1 MELELNTKPYVIG
14 IAGGTGSGKT
24 TFSREL
30 VATLMTN
37 KIVYLSHDSYYRDL
51 SDLPFSERVKQNFDH
66 PDALETDL
74 MIKHLEILRS
84 GKAVDIPIYDFVE
97 HTRAKETEH
106 VEPQPVILI
115 EGILIFAVK
124 ELRDLMDMKIFVD
137 TDADI
142 RFMRRLTRDME
153 ERGRSLKSVCDQY
166 LNVVRPMHEA
176 FVEPSKRY
184 ADIIVPRGGRNHAA
198 LDMVAAKILSHMGQ
212 AERNSL
218 PETE

>member
-1 MELELNTKPYVIG
+1 MEAPFSKEPYVIG

-51 SDLPFSERVKQNFDH
+51 SDLPFSERVKVNFDH
-66 PDALETDL
+66 PDSLETDL
-74 MIKHLEILRS
+74 MIKHIEKLRAYQ
-84 GKAVDIPIYDFVE
+84 AVDIPSYDFVE

-106 VEPQPVILI
+106 IEPQSVILI

-142 RFMRRLTRDME
+142 RFMRRLQRDIE
-153 ERGRSLKSVCDQY
+153 ERGRSVKSVCDQY
-166 LNVVRPMHEA
+166 INVVRPMHEA

-184 ADIIVPRGGRNHAA
+184 ADIIVPHGGRNRAA
-198 LDMVAAKILSHMGQ
+198 LDMVAAKIHSHMELNQ
-212 AERNSL
+212 
-218 PETE
+218 

>member
-1 MELELNTKPYVIG
+1 MEEPFAKEPYVIG

-37 KIVYLSHDSYYRDL
+37 KIVYLSHDSYYKDQ
-51 SDLPFSERVKQNFDH
+51 SNVPFSERVKTNYDH
-66 PDALETDL
+66 PDSLETDL
-74 MIKHLEILRS
+74 MIKHIEMLRDFQP
-84 GKAVDIPIYDFVE
+84 VDIPIYDFVE

-106 VEPQPVILI
+106 IEPQSVILI

-142 RFMRRLTRDME
+142 RFMRRLQRDIE
-153 ERGRSLKSVCDQY
+153 ERGRSVKSVCDQY
-166 LNVVRPMHEA
+166 INVVRPMHEA
-176 FVEPSKRY
+176 FVEPSKRF
-184 ADIIVPRGGRNHAA
+184 ADIIVPHGGRNRAA
-198 LDMVAAKILSHMGQ
+198 LDMVATKIRTHM
-212 AERNSL
+212 ER
-218 PETE
+218 

>member
-1 MELELNTKPYVIG
+1 MFQETTQSPYVIG

-30 VATLMTN
+30 VTTLMTN

-51 SDLPFSERVKQNFDH
+51 SDLPFSERVKVNFDH
-66 PDALETDL
+66 PDALETEL

-97 HTRAKETEH
+97 HTRSKETEH
-106 VEPQPVILI
+106 IEPQPVILI

-166 LNVVRPMHEA
+166 FNVVRPMHEA

-184 ADIIVPRGGRNHAA
+184 ADIIVPHGGRNRAA
-198 LDMVAAKILSHMGQ
+198 LDMVAAKIHSHMQAAGQ
-212 AERNSL
+212 
-218 PETE
+218 

>member
-1 MELELNTKPYVIG
+1 MEKPFSREPYVIG

-37 KIVYLSHDSYYRDL
+37 KIVYLSHDSYYRDQ
-51 SDLPFSERVKQNFDH
+51 SNVPFSERVKVNYDH
-66 PDALETDL
+66 PDSLETEL
-74 MIKHLEILRS
+74 MIKHIEKLRNYQP
-84 GKAVDIPIYDFVE
+84 VDIPIYDFVE

-106 VEPQPVILI
+106 IEPQSVILI
-115 EGILIFAVK
+115 EGILIFVVK

-142 RFMRRLTRDME
+142 RFMRRLLRDID
-153 ERGRSLKSVCDQY
+153 ERGRSVKSVCDQY

-176 FVEPSKRY
+176 FVEPSKVY
-184 ADIIVPRGGRNHAA
+184 ADIIVPRGGHNHAA
-198 LDMVAAKILSHMGQ
+198 LDMVSTKIRSHMGL
-212 AERNSL
+212 S
-218 PETE
+218 

>member
-1 MELELNTKPYVIG
+1 MEKPFSREPYVIG

-37 KIVYLSHDSYYRDL
+37 KIVYLSHDSYYRDQ
-51 SDLPFSERVKQNFDH
+51 SNVPFSERVKVNYDH
-66 PDALETDL
+66 PDSLETEL
-74 MIKHLEILRS
+74 MIKHIEKLRS
-84 GKAVDIPIYDFVE
+84 YQPVDIPIYDFVE
-97 HTRAKETEH
+97 HTRANETEH
-106 VEPQPVILI
+106 IEPQSVSLI

-142 RFMRRLTRDME
+142 RFMRRLQRDIE
-153 ERGRSLKSVCDQY
+153 ERGRSVNSVCEQY
-166 LNVVRPMHEA
+166 INVVRPMHEA

-184 ADIIVPRGGRNHAA
+184 ADTIVPHGGRNRAA
-198 LDMVAAKILSHMGQ
+198 LDMVAAKIKSHMEANQ
-212 AERNSL
+212 
-218 PETE
+218 

>member
-1 MELELNTKPYVIG
+1 METPFSREPYVIG

-37 KIVYLSHDSYYRDL
+37 KIVYLSHDSYYRDQ
-51 SDLPFSERVKQNFDH
+51 SNVPFSERVKVNYDH
-66 PDALETDL
+66 PDSLETEL
-74 MIKHLEILRS
+74 MIKHIEKLRNYQP
-84 GKAVDIPIYDFVE
+84 VDIPIYDFVE

-106 VEPQPVILI
+106 IEPQSVILI

-142 RFMRRLTRDME
+142 RFMRRLQRDIE
-153 ERGRSLKSVCDQY
+153 ERGCSVNSVCEQY
-166 LNVVRPMHEA
+166 INVVRPMHEA

-184 ADIIVPRGGRNHAA
+184 ADIIVPHGGRNRAA
-198 LDMVAAKILSHMGQ
+198 LDMVAAKIKSHMEANQ
-212 AERNSL
+212 
-218 PETE
+218 

>member
-1 MELELNTKPYVIG
+1 MEAPFSKEPYVIG

-51 SDLPFSERVKQNFDH
+51 SDLPFSERVKVNFDH
-66 PDALETDL
+66 PDSLETDL
-74 MIKHLEILRS
+74 MIKHIEKLR
-84 GKAVDIPIYDFVE
+84 AYQPVDIPIYDFVE

-106 VEPQPVILI
+106 IEPQSVILI

-142 RFMRRLTRDME
+142 RFMRRLQRDIE
-153 ERGRSLKSVCDQY
+153 ERGRSVKSVCDQY
-166 LNVVRPMHEA
+166 INVVRPMHEA

-184 ADIIVPRGGRNHAA
+184 ADIIVPHGGRNRAA
-198 LDMVAAKILSHMGQ
+198 LDMVAAKIHSHMELNQ
-212 AERNSL
+212 
-218 PETE
+218 

>member
-1 MELELNTKPYVIG
+1 METPFAKEPYVIG

-37 KIVYLSHDSYYRDL
+37 KIVYLSHDSYYRDQ
-51 SDLPFSERVKQNFDH
+51 SNVPFSERVKVNYDH
-66 PDALETDL
+66 PDSLETEL
-74 MIKHLEILRS
+74 MIKHIEKLR
-84 GKAVDIPIYDFVE
+84 AYQPVDIPIYDFVE

-106 VEPQPVILI
+106 IEPQSVILI

-142 RFMRRLTRDME
+142 RFMRRLQRDIE
-153 ERGRSLKSVCDQY
+153 ERGRSVKSVCDQY
-166 LNVVRPMHEA
+166 INVVRPMHEA
-176 FVEPSKRY
+176 FVEPSKTY
-184 ADIIVPRGGRNHAA
+184 ADIIVPHGGRNRAA
-198 LDMVAAKILSHMGQ
+198 LDMVAAKIKSRME
-212 AERNSL
+212 ANE
-218 PETE
+218 

>member
-1 MELELNTKPYVIG
+1 MEQPFAKEPYVIG

-37 KIVYLSHDSYYRDL
+37 KIVYLSHDSYYRDQ
-51 SDLPFSERVKQNFDH
+51 SNVPFSERVKVNYDH
-66 PDALETDL
+66 PDSLETEL
-74 MIKHLEILRS
+74 MIKHIEQLRAYQ
-84 GKAVDIPIYDFVE
+84 AVDIPIYDFVE

-106 VEPQPVILI
+106 IEPQSVILI

-142 RFMRRLTRDME
+142 RFMRRLQRDIE
-153 ERGRSLKSVCDQY
+153 ERGRSVKSVCDQY
-166 LNVVRPMHEA
+166 INVVRPMHEA

-184 ADIIVPRGGRNHAA
+184 ADIIVPHGGRNRAA
-198 LDMVAAKILSHMGQ
+198 LDMVAAKIHSHM
-212 AERNSL
+212 ESN
-218 PETE
+218 

>member
-1 MELELNTKPYVIG
+1 MEQPFAKEPYVIG

-37 KIVYLSHDSYYRDL
+37 KIVYLSHDSYYRDQ
-51 SDLPFSERVKQNFDH
+51 SNVPFSERVKTNYDH
-66 PDALETDL
+66 PDSLETDL
-74 MIKHLEILRS
+74 MIKHIEMLRNFQP
-84 GKAVDIPIYDFVE
+84 VDIPIYDFVE

-106 VEPQPVILI
+106 IEPQSVILI

-142 RFMRRLTRDME
+142 RFMRRLQRDIE
-153 ERGRSLKSVCDQY
+153 ERGRSVNSVCEQY
-166 LNVVRPMHEA
+166 INVVRPMHEA
-176 FVEPSKRY
+176 FVEPSKTF
-184 ADIIVPRGGRNHAA
+184 ADIIVPHGGRNRAA
-198 LDMVAAKILSHMGQ
+198 LDMVAAKIRSHI
-212 AERNSL
+212 ER
-218 PETE
+218 

>member
-1 MELELNTKPYVIG
+1 MDKPFAQKPYVIG

-37 KIVYLSHDSYYRDL
+37 KIVYLSHDSYYRDQ
-51 SDLPFSERVKQNFDH
+51 SDRPFSERVKVNYDH
-66 PDALETDL
+66 PDSLETDL

-84 GKAVDIPIYDFVE
+84 GQPVDIPVYDFVE

-106 VEPQPVILI
+106 IEPQPVILI
-115 EGILIFAVK
+115 EGILIFAIK

-153 ERGRSLKSVCDQY
+153 ERGRSFKSVCDQY
-166 LNVVRPMHEA
+166 FNVVRPMHEA

-184 ADIIVPRGGRNHAA
+184 ADIIVPRGGRNRAA
-198 LDMVAAKILSHMGQ
+198 LDMVAAKIHSHMNLS
-212 AERNSL
+212 AS
-218 PETE
+218 

>member
-1 MELELNTKPYVIG
+1 MEQEFTRKPHVIG

-51 SDLPFSERVKQNFDH
+51 SDLPFSERVKVNFDH
-66 PDALETDL
+66 PDSLETDL
-74 MIKHLEILRS
+74 MIKHLEILCS
-84 GKAVDIPIYDFVE
+84 GKPVDIPIYDFVE

-106 VEPQPVILI
+106 IEPQPVILI
-115 EGILIFAVK
+115 EGILIFVVK

-142 RFMRRLTRDME
+142 RFIRRLTRDME

-166 LNVVRPMHEA
+166 FNVVRPMHEA

-198 LDMVAAKILSHMGQ
+198 LDMVAAKIISHMNQ
-212 AERNSL
+212 PAEEQ
-218 PETE
+218 P

>member
-1 MELELNTKPYVIG
+1 MDTPFAKEPYVIG

-37 KIVYLSHDSYYRDL
+37 KIVYLSHDSYYRDQ
-51 SDLPFSERVKQNFDH
+51 SNVPFSERVKVNYDH
-66 PDALETDL
+66 PDSLETEL
-74 MIKHLEILRS
+74 MIKHIENLRS
-84 GKAVDIPIYDFVE
+84 YQPVDIPIYDFVE

-106 VEPQPVILI
+106 IEPQSVILI

-142 RFMRRLTRDME
+142 RFMRRLQRDIE
-153 ERGRSLKSVCDQY
+153 ERGRSVKSVCEQY
-166 LNVVRPMHEA
+166 INVVRPMHEA

-184 ADIIVPRGGRNHAA
+184 ADIIVPHGGRNRAA
-198 LDMVAAKILSHMGQ
+198 LDMVAAKIKSHMEANQ
-212 AERNSL
+212 
-218 PETE
+218 

>member
-1 MELELNTKPYVIG
+1 MEQPFTKPPYVIG

-37 KIVYLSHDSYYRDL
+37 KIVYISHDSYYRDL
-51 SDLPFSERVKQNFDH
+51 SDRPFSERVKVNFDH
-66 PDALETDL
+66 PDSLETEL
-74 MIKHLEILRS
+74 LIKHIEILRS
-84 GKAVDIPIYDFVE
+84 GQAVDIPIYDFVE
-97 HTRAKETEH
+97 HTRS
-106 VEPQPVILI
+106 QPVILI

-142 RFMRRLTRDME
+142 RFMRRLLRDID
-153 ERGRSLKSVCDQY
+153 ERGRSVKSVCDQY

-176 FVEPSKRY
+176 FVEPSKVY
-184 ADIIVPRGGRNHAA
+184 ADIIVPRGGHNHAA
-198 LDMVAAKILSHMGQ
+198 LDMVSTKIRSHMGL
-212 AERNSL
+212 S
-218 PETE
+218 

>member
-1 MELELNTKPYVIG
+1 MEKPFSREPYVIG

-37 KIVYLSHDSYYRDL
+37 KIVYLSHDSYYRDQ
-51 SDLPFSERVKQNFDH
+51 SNVPFSERVKVNYDH
-66 PDALETDL
+66 PDSLETEL
-74 MIKHLEILRS
+74 MIKHIEKLRS
-84 GKAVDIPIYDFVE
+84 YQPVDIPIYDFVE

-106 VEPQPVILI
+106 IEPQSVILI

-142 RFMRRLTRDME
+142 RFMRRLQRDIE
-153 ERGRSLKSVCDQY
+153 ERGRSVNSVCEQY
-166 LNVVRPMHEA
+166 INVVRPMHEA

-184 ADIIVPRGGRNHAA
+184 ADIIVPHGGRNRAA
-198 LDMVAAKILSHMGQ
+198 LDMVAAKIKSHMEANQ
-212 AERNSL
+212 
-218 PETE
+218 

>member
-1 MELELNTKPYVIG
+1 MEQPFAKLPYVIG

-51 SDLPFSERVKQNFDH
+51 SNLPFSERVKVNFDH
-66 PDALETDL
+66 PDSLETDL
-74 MIKHLEILRS
+74 MIKHITALRN
-84 GKAVDIPIYDFVE
+84 GEPVDIPIYNFVE
-97 HTRAKETEH
+97 HTRSKETEH
-106 VEPQPVILI
+106 IEPQSVILI

-142 RFMRRLTRDME
+142 RFMRRLQRDIE
-153 ERGRSLKSVCDQY
+153 ERGRSVTSVCDQY
-166 LNVVRPMHEA
+166 INVVRPMHEA
-176 FVEPSKRY
+176 FVEPSKRF
-184 ADIIVPRGGRNHAA
+184 ADIIVPHGGRNHAA
-198 LDMVAAKILSHMGQ
+198 LDMVAAKIRTHMEVNQ
-212 AERNSL
+212 
-218 PETE
+218 

>member
-1 MELELNTKPYVIG
+1 MIG

-37 KIVYLSHDSYYRDL
+37 KIVYLSHDSYYRDQ
-51 SDLPFSERVKQNFDH
+51 SNVPFSERVKVNYDH
-66 PDALETDL
+66 PDSLETEL
-74 MIKHLEILRS
+74 MIKHIEKLRNYQP
-84 GKAVDIPIYDFVE
+84 VDIPIYDFVE

-106 VEPQPVILI
+106 IEPQSVILI

-142 RFMRRLTRDME
+142 RFMRRLQRDIE
-153 ERGRSLKSVCDQY
+153 ERGRSVNSVCDQY
-166 LNVVRPMHEA
+166 INVVRPMHEA

-184 ADIIVPRGGRNHAA
+184 ADIIVPHGGRNRAA
-198 LDMVAAKILSHMGQ
+198 LDMVAAKIKSHMEANQ
-212 AERNSL
+212 
-218 PETE
+218 

>member
-1 MELELNTKPYVIG
+1 MEQPFAKEPYVIG

-37 KIVYLSHDSYYRDL
+37 KIVYLSHDSYYRDQ
-51 SDLPFSERVKQNFDH
+51 SNVPFSERVKTNYDH
-66 PDALETDL
+66 PDSLETDL
-74 MIKHLEILRS
+74 MIKHIEMLRNFQP
-84 GKAVDIPIYDFVE
+84 VDIPIYDFVE

-106 VEPQPVILI
+106 IEPQSVILI

-142 RFMRRLTRDME
+142 RFMRRLQRDIE
-153 ERGRSLKSVCDQY
+153 ERGRSVKSVCDQY
-166 LNVVRPMHEA
+166 INVVRPMHEA
-176 FVEPSKRY
+176 FVEPSKTF
-184 ADIIVPRGGRNHAA
+184 ADIIVPHGGRNRAA
-198 LDMVAAKILSHMGQ
+198 LDMVAAKIRSHI
-212 AERNSL
+212 ER
-218 PETE
+218 

>member
-1 MELELNTKPYVIG
+1 MEKPFSREPYVIG

-37 KIVYLSHDSYYRDL
+37 KIVYLSHDSYYRDQ
-51 SDLPFSERVKQNFDH
+51 SNVPFSERVKVNYDH
-66 PDALETDL
+66 PDSLETEL
-74 MIKHLEILRS
+74 MIKHIEKLRNYQP
-84 GKAVDIPIYDFVE
+84 VDIPIYDFVE

-106 VEPQPVILI
+106 IEPQSVILI

-142 RFMRRLTRDME
+142 RFMRRLQRDIE
-153 ERGRSLKSVCDQY
+153 ERGRSVNSVCEQY
-166 LNVVRPMHEA
+166 INVVRPMHEA

-184 ADIIVPRGGRNHAA
+184 ADIIVPHGGRNRAA
-198 LDMVAAKILSHMGQ
+198 LDMVAAKIKSHMEANQ
-212 AERNSL
+212 
-218 PETE
+218 

>member
-1 MELELNTKPYVIG
+1 MDTPFAKEPYVIG

-37 KIVYLSHDSYYRDL
+37 KIVYLSHDSYYRDQ
-51 SDLPFSERVKQNFDH
+51 SNVPFSERVKVNYDH
-66 PDALETDL
+66 PDSLETEL
-74 MIKHLEILRS
+74 MIKHIEKLC
-84 GKAVDIPIYDFVE
+84 AYQPVDIPIYDFVE

-106 VEPQPVILI
+106 IEPQSVILI

-142 RFMRRLTRDME
+142 RFMRRLQRDIE
-153 ERGRSLKSVCDQY
+153 ERGRSVKSVCDQY
-166 LNVVRPMHEA
+166 INVVRPMHEA
-176 FVEPSKRY
+176 FVEPSKTY
-184 ADIIVPRGGRNHAA
+184 ADIIVPHGGRNRAA
-198 LDMVAAKILSHMGQ
+198 LDMVAAKIKSHMD
-212 AERNSL
+212 ANE
-218 PETE
+218 

>member
-1 MELELNTKPYVIG
+1 MEQPFAKPPYVIG

-37 KIVYLSHDSYYRDL
+37 KIVYISHDSYYRDL
-51 SDLPFSERVKQNFDH
+51 SDLPFSERVKVNFDH

-74 MIKHLEILRS
+74 LIRHIEALRN
-84 GKAVDIPIYDFVE
+84 GEAVDIPIYNFVE
-97 HTRAKETEH
+97 HTRSKETEH
-106 VEPQPVILI
+106 IEPQPVILI

-142 RFMRRLTRDME
+142 RFIRRLRRDID
-153 ERGRSLKSVCDQY
+153 ERGRSVNSVCDQY
-166 LNVVRPMHEA
+166 INVVRPMHEA

-184 ADIIVPRGGRNHAA
+184 ADIIVPRGGHNHAA
-198 LDMVAAKILSHMGQ
+198 LDMVAAKIHSHMGM
-212 AERNSL
+212 A
-218 PETE
+218 

>member
-1 MELELNTKPYVIG
+1 MEQPFAKPPYVIG

-37 KIVYLSHDSYYRDL
+37 KIVYISHDSYYRDL
-51 SDLPFSERVKQNFDH
+51 SNIPFSERVKVNFDH

-74 MIKHLEILRS
+74 LIQHLELLRE
-84 GKAVDIPIYDFVE
+84 GQAVDIPIYDFVE
-97 HTRAKETEH
+97 HTRSKETEH
-106 VEPQPVILI
+106 IEPQPVILI

-142 RFMRRLTRDME
+142 RFMRRLLRDID
-153 ERGRSLKSVCDQY
+153 ERGRSVKSVCDQY
-166 LNVVRPMHEA
+166 INVVRPMHEA
-176 FVEPSKRY
+176 FVEPSKVY
-184 ADIIVPRGGRNHAA
+184 ADIIVPRGGHNRPA
-198 LDMVAAKILSHMGQ
+198 LDMVAAKIHNHMGMG
-212 AERNSL
+212 
-218 PETE
+218 PEF

>member
-1 MELELNTKPYVIG
+1 METPFAKQPYVIG

-37 KIVYLSHDSYYRDL
+37 KIVYLSHDSYYRDQSNL
-51 SDLPFSERVKQNFDH
+51 SFAERVKTNYDH
-66 PDALETDL
+66 PDSLETDL
-74 MIKHLEILRS
+74 MIKHIEKLRNYEP
-84 GKAVDIPIYDFVE
+84 VDIPIYDFVE
-97 HTRAKETEH
+97 HTRSKETEH
-106 VEPQPVILI
+106 IEPQSVILI

-142 RFMRRLTRDME
+142 RFMRRLQRDIE
-153 ERGRSLKSVCDQY
+153 ERGRSVRSVCDQY
-166 LNVVRPMHEA
+166 LNVVRPMHDA

-184 ADIIVPRGGRNHAA
+184 ADIIVPHGGRNKAA
-198 LDMVAAKILSHMGQ
+198 LDMVATKIHAHLEMSSH
-212 AERNSL
+212 A
-218 PETE
+218 